1 MAYIEFQYK
10 GTTITIQAKG
20 DEKISEI
27 CNKFESK
34 AEVDTTNLSYLYSGT
49 TLIPDLTLSQTISNY
64 DKDRK
69 KMMVMVIDN
78 EPQTNVENLIKSP
91 NLICPICKETALY
104 EVQDHNIKIYNCK
117 NGHITENLLLS
128 EFENTQ
134 IIDESKIICDK
145 CKTNNKSNTYNKEM
159 YYCSSCHMNLCPL
172 CKSGHVKN
180 HKIIDYE
187 NKYYICDKHG
197 KEYNS
202 YCEDC
207 KKDICFLCE
216 NEHEKH
222 KIISY
227 SKLIPKADVDVIRS
241 IIPLTINA
249 FNVKLHMIID
259 RLNNILINYEKYFQ
273 TMERIL
279 DSYNIN
285 NINYNILNN
294 VNNIVN
300 LFHQEISNEIFKD
313 VQKFVADNKL
323 DDFIPK
329 MLNIYNKLNKNEID
343 LVYNIPNNR
352 KNLKI
357 FGEEF
362 VENNKY
368 LCKIIHE
375 NNEYDLT
382 DYFEIKNNKSNKL
395 KFKLKG
401 INNVTDL
408 CGMFRDCSNLS
419 EESDFS
425 NWDTRYVVTM
435 AEFFYNCK
443 FEKIPDI
450 SNFDT
455 RNVVDM
461 NYLFGYCSSLKS
473 LPDISK
479 WNTSKVSYMLKM
491 FVECSSLKYLPE
503 IEKWDL
509 TNVKKLKETESMFED
524 CKSLKIPDKFLEFK

>member
-1 MAYIEFQYK
+1 M
-10 GTTITIQAKG
+10 
-20 DEKISEI
+20 
-27 CNKFESK
+27 
-34 AEVDTTNLSYLYSGT
+34 
-49 TLIPDLTLSQTISNY
+49 
-64 DKDRK
+64 
-69 KMMVMVIDN
+69 
-78 EPQTNVENLIKSP
+78 
-91 NLICPICKETALY
+91 
-104 EVQDHNIKIYNCK
+104 
-117 NGHITENLLLS
+117 
-128 EFENTQ
+128 
-134 IIDESKIICDK
+134 
-145 CKTNNKSNTYNKEM
+145 
-159 YYCSSCHMNLCPL
+159 
-172 CKSGHVKN
+172 
-180 HKIIDYE
+180 
-187 NKYYICDKHG
+187 
-197 KEYNS
+197 
-202 YCEDC
+202 
-207 KKDICFLCE
+207 
-216 NEHEKH
+216 
-222 KIISY
+222 
-227 SKLIPKADVDVIRS
+227 
-241 IIPLTINA
+241 
-249 FNVKLHMIID
+249 HMIID
-259 RLNNILINYEKYFQ
+259 RLNNIMINYEKFFK

>member
-1 MAYIEFQYK
+1 
-10 GTTITIQAKG
+10 
-20 DEKISEI
+20 
-27 CNKFESK
+27 
-34 AEVDTTNLSYLYSGT
+34 
-49 TLIPDLTLSQTISNY
+49 
-64 DKDRK
+64 
-69 KMMVMVIDN
+69 
-78 EPQTNVENLIKSP
+78 
-91 NLICPICKETALY
+91 
-104 EVQDHNIKIYNCK
+104 
-117 NGHITENLLLS
+117 
-128 EFENTQ
+128 
-134 IIDESKIICDK
+134 
-145 CKTNNKSNTYNKEM
+145 
-159 YYCSSCHMNLCPL
+159 
-172 CKSGHVKN
+172 
-180 HKIIDYE
+180 
-187 NKYYICDKHG
+187 
-197 KEYNS
+197 
-202 YCEDC
+202 
-207 KKDICFLCE
+207 
-216 NEHEKH
+216 
-222 KIISY
+222 
-227 SKLIPKADVDVIRS
+227 
-241 IIPLTINA
+241 
-249 FNVKLHMIID
+249 MIID
-259 RLNNILINYEKYFQ
+259 RLNNIMINYEKFFK

-300 LFHQEISNEIFKD
+300 LFKQKISNEIFSD
-313 VQKFVADNKL
+313 VQKFVADNKFE
-323 DDFIPK
+323 DFIPK
-329 MLNIYNKLNKNEID
+329 MLNIYNKINKNEID
-343 LVYNIPNNR
+343 LVYNIPSHR
-352 KNLKI
+352 KNVKL

-368 LCKIIHE
+368 LCKIILE
-375 NNEYDLT
+375 NNEYELT
-382 DYFEIKNNKSNKL
+382 DYFDLKNIKGDKL
-395 KFKLKG
+395 KIKLKG

-408 CGMFRDCSNLS
+408 CDMFRDCSYLS